1 MPRTGLVIGPTA
13 ATPPGLHSNHD
24 RFRSQAMTIPA
35 VPIDPPL
42 TGDSAGPPKRA
53 PSAIRNM
60 VVSLLGDVGLPVAA
74 YFIAE
79 LLGAST
85 YRSLLAGTV
94 VAGLRMGW
102 VAIRE
107 RRFDVFATFLLVLF
121 GAGFVLTFVTGDVRF
136 VLAKDATTS
145 ATAGLIFL
153 GSCIVN
159 RPLAY
164 YAAKR
169 FAGAAGSGEFNAS
182 ADTPVMRKRWYRVSL
197 VWGVGLLIDAALRIA
212 CIYLLSPDVAAGV
225 SQALMVTAY
234 TLLIAY
240 TIYTAKKTAKQHS
253 AVAPA
258 DSVKRTH

>member
-169 FAGAAGSGEFNAS
+169 FAGSGEFNAS

>member
-1 MPRTGLVIGPTA
+1 
-13 ATPPGLHSNHD
+13 
-24 RFRSQAMTIPA
+24 MTIPV
-35 VPIDPPL
+35 VPTDPPL
-42 TGDSAGPPKRA
+42 TNEASPSPKRA
-53 PSAIRNM
+53 PSAMRNM

-74 YFIAE
+74 YFVAE

-85 YRSLLAGTV
+85 YRSLLVGTV
-94 VAGLRMGW
+94 VAGLRIGW

-145 ATAGLIFL
+145 AVAGLIFL
-153 GSCIVN
+153 SSCILN

-182 ADTPVMRKRWYRVSL
+182 ADTPIMRKRWYRVSL
-197 VWGVGLLIDAALRIA
+197 VWGVGLLTDAALRIA
-212 CIYLLSPDVAAGV
+212 CIYLLSPDIAANV

-240 TIYTAKKTAKQHS
+240 TIYTAKKTARQHS
-253 AVAPA
+253 AMSPSAPRQAPGVPNSAVAEHNP
-258 DSVKRTH
+258 

>member
-164 YAAKR
+164 YAAKPSP
-169 FAGAAGSGEFNAS
+169 APPAAGSS
-182 ADTPVMRKRWYRVSL
+182 TPLQTRQSCANGGTGSRWCGGWVCS
-197 VWGVGLLIDAALRIA
+197 
-212 CIYLLSPDVAAGV
+212 S
-225 SQALMVTAY
+225 
-234 TLLIAY
+234 TLLCASRAS
-240 TIYTAKKTAKQHS
+240 IYYPQTS
-253 AVAPA
+253 RPA
-258 DSVKRTH
+258 CPRRSWSPRTRC